1 VSRVAIIAALPGELK
16 PLVANGTWRR
26 SESGTSGSAASR
38 PNVWTGSVAGH
49 EAVAV
54 AGGIGAAAAAHAVDL
69 ALSHGPADAL
79 ISCGWA
85 GAITCAVKPPDA
97 FAISEI
103 VDHSTGERF
112 ATQSPEGL
120 RLITLDHVA
129 GINEKRPLAEAHKA
143 VLVDMEAAAV
153 ARLAAQRGI
162 PFYCFKSISD
172 AYTDRL
178 PDFNRFITSDGRLRL
193 PAFIGHAAIRPVY
206 WPSLVRLAGNSARA
220 AVNLAQLLSKSIPA
234 KL

>member
-1 VSRVAIIAALPGELK
+1 MSRIAIIAALPGELK

-26 SESGTSGSAASR
+26 SESRVPGSDL
-38 PNVWTGSVAGH
+38 WTGSLAGH
-49 EAVAV
+49 EVIAV
-54 AGGIGAAAAAHAVDL
+54 AGGMGATAAGRALNL
-69 ALSHGPADAL
+69 ALAQGPVDAL
-79 ISCGWA
+79 ISYGWA

-97 FAISEI
+97 FAISEVI
-103 VDHSTGERF
+103 DHSTGERF
-112 ATQSPEGL
+112 AARSAEGL

-129 GINEKRPLAEAHKA
+129 GVNEKRPLAEAHQA

-153 ARLAAQRGI
+153 ARFAAENSI

-172 AYTDRL
+172 GYTERL
-178 PDFNRFITSDGRLRL
+178 PDLNRFITDGRLRM
-193 PAFIGHAAIRPVY
+193 PAFVAHAAVRPVY
-206 WPSLVRLAGNSARA
+206 WPSLIRLAANSPRA

>member
-1 VSRVAIIAALPGELK
+1 VGRIAIIAAMPGELK
-16 PLVANGTWRR
+16 PLVANGTWRL
-26 SESGTSGSAASR
+26 SESKMPGLHL
-38 PNVWTGSVAGH
+38 WTGTVNDH

-54 AGGIGAAAAAHAVDL
+54 AGGIGAACAERAVGL
-69 ALSHGPADAL
+69 ALSHGPAEAL
-79 ISCGWA
+79 ISYGWS

-97 FAISEI
+97 FAISEV
-103 VDHSTGERF
+103 VDHTSGERF
-112 ATQSPEGL
+112 LTRASPGL

-129 GINEKRPLAEAHKA
+129 GPNEKRPLAEMHEA

-153 ARLAAQRGI
+153 ARAAAQYGLA
-162 PFYCFKSISD
+162 FYCFKSISD

-178 PDFNRFITSDGRLRL
+178 PNLNRFITPEGRLRT
-193 PAFIGHAAIRPVY
+193 PAFVGHAAIRPIY